1 MELLESMLTVT
12 PPESDILKIAYKI
25 NKQIQVFVVAKYP
38 PEVRQ
43 EWGHCSEDYA
53 LKGIRWLREVAEKIE
68 AADIPPV
75 PEQFDWQALES
86 SEAPLFQL
94 SPDEVTAFEE
104 FLTRCRREPHRV
116 SELLVG
122 PILRIVREFAT
133 VMLGIHLAIVRRDVY
148 EVIAHA
154 NILPKVFRAV
164 ADVISDH
171 LLIIGRNSRNQ
182 RRQVTQKARNAKT
195 DKHDEFR
202 KKVFDIY
209 LKGKEKGQW
218 RNPNQAKNPL
228 TALVFEE
235 ARQKNILT
243 SIYRAES
250 TIYGWLCADRKK
262 WGK

>member
-25 NKQIQVFVVAKYP
+25 HQQIQVFVVDKYP

-53 LKGIRWLREVAEKIE
+53 LKGIHWLREVAEKIE

-75 PEQFDWQALES
+75 PEQVDWQILES
-86 SEAPLFQL
+86 SEEPLPQL
-94 SPDEVTAFEE
+94 SPDEVAVFEK
-104 FLTRCRREPHRV
+104 FLTQCKREPHRV
-116 SELLVG
+116 SGVLVG

-133 VMLGIHLAIVRRDVY
+133 LMLGLHFAIVRRDGSEAIVFTQ
-148 EVIAHA
+148 A
-154 NILPKVFRAV
+154 LSKVFRAV
-164 ADVISDH
+164 ADVVSDH

-182 RRQVTQKARNAKT
+182 RRQVSQKARNAKT
-195 DKHDEFR
+195 DKHGEFR
-202 KKVFDIY
+202 KKVFDLY
-209 LKGKEKGQW
+209 LKGKEKGKW

-228 TALVFEE
+228 TTLVFEE
-235 ARQKNILT
+235 ARKKNILT
-243 SIYRAES
+243 SFCRAES

-262 WGK
+262 WGE